1 MMMERRDLSTGIKPV
16 SRPELGSECCE
27 ADCAVP
33 VTPIRVVGLP
43 IASRSRRHLGD
54 LACEAHARV
63 SSLQGLLEPQGKSC
77 GKPLRHKKK
86 LAGPTGRPGKTTVI
100 N

>member
-16 SRPELGSECCE
+16 SRPGLGSECCE
-27 ADCAVP
+27 ADCAVS
-33 VTPIRVVGLP
+33 VTLIRGVGLP
-43 IASRSRRHLGD
+43 IASRSRHLGD